1 MKAKSIKTKIM
12 PLKKAKG
19 KSKKAINAAVSANI
33 HELVHKGKVDRP
45 MKQIIAIA
53 ESAAR
58 KTGRYKVAKK
68 K

>member
-1 MKAKSIKTKIM
+1 M

-19 KSKKAINAAVSANI
+19 KSKKAINKAVASNI
-33 HELVHKGKVDRP
+33 DELYHHGSMQRP

-58 KTGRYKVAKK
+58 GGKPRYKYAKK
-68 K
+68 TK